1 MSFFSISRWRP
12 AHLFISWL
20 IYWIA
25 LIVATIGP
33 AVPAIIRAT
42 GEKAHGQISANVGD
56 GGLSLIVKQSGV
68 TTWSGSCHLLTAALW
83 LAVPPLL
90 LWVLWLAS
98 RRAPAHEPVGA
109 RR

>member
-20 IYWIA
+20 VYWLA
-25 LIVATIGP
+25 LLVVTIGP
-33 AVPAIIRAT
+33 AVPAIVRAT
-42 GEKAHGQISANVGD
+42 RANVKGEVGANIGD

-83 LAVPPLL
+83 LAIPPL
-90 LWVLWLAS
+90 VLWAIWMAS
-98 RRAPAHEPVGA
+98 RRAPAQEPV
-109 RR
+109 